1 MHATSLFLD
10 WKKWR
15 SKRIIHSFLASESR
29 SVLCIFP
36 WILRYLKKCLHFKCA
51 IVFFCFCLQGLKQY
65 AICITF
71 ETGIRFRQFPNGN
84 LCLFVH
90 FIGVKF
96 SVFFLY
102 FLRPVDLLT
111 FFFISITIPNEGSW
125 FKAFFFS
132 QIPAIRLPETFSI
145 LTGQYRMHN
154 NEKGHYDLWIIKSTR
169 NPFGLG
175 RISVA

>member
-71 ETGIRFRQFPNGN
+71 ETGICFRQFPNGN

-96 SVFFLY
+96 SVFFLLFTAGRFAYIFFY
-102 FLRPVDLLT
+102 FDYYSERRIMVQ
-111 FFFISITIPNEGSW
+111 SI
-125 FKAFFFS
+125 FFS